1 MNFDT
6 FINTLLELFTTI
18 GLKIIYAG
26 IVLFIGL
33 KLIKWMKKKLPSFP
47 YMEKLD
53 AGLRSFLCSTL
64 AIVLYALLFISVAM
78 IMGIPTT
85 SFIAALAS
93 CMAAIGLAMQG
104 SLSNFAGGLMI
115 LMFKPFR
122 TGDYI
127 SVPELNVD
135 GTVKAITVVY
145 TVLRTFDNIEVTVP
159 NGTLANSVVK
169 DLSIAETRRVDL
181 TFRVAPATSLD
192 LVEGVI
198 GEVLSANPNVLTD
211 PEPSIVLTE
220 ITDSAMIYGVR
231 IWCPGDQ
238 YWPTRFGLT
247 RAIKLAFDE
256 HGIVM
261 PHQQV
266 DVHLNTPTHKP

>member
-33 KLIKWMKKKLPSFP
+33 KLIKWMKKKLPSFT

-104 SLSNFAGGLMI
+104 SLSNFAGGIMRITAEYAGTTLTAMRYG
-115 LMFKPFR
+115 LDTSVK
-122 TGDYI
+122 TGDTVPLVI
-127 SVPELNVD
+127 PEL
-135 GTVKAITVVY
+135 A
-145 TVLRTFDNIEVTVP
+145 
-159 NGTLANSVVK
+159 
-169 DLSIAETRRVDL
+169 
-181 TFRVAPATSLD
+181 
-192 LVEGVI
+192 
-198 GEVLSANPNVLTD
+198 
-211 PEPSIVLTE
+211 
-220 ITDSAMIYGVR
+220 
-231 IWCPGDQ
+231 
-238 YWPTRFGLT
+238 
-247 RAIKLAFDE
+247 
-256 HGIVM
+256 GILCR
-261 PHQQV
+261 P
-266 DVHLNTPTHKP
+266 